1 MQITRRSWKAKDRR
15 MDTVNEL
22 LQNIR
27 FLKYYGWGQ
36 YIRSDRARNLHTY
49 SRAENHWADKTRRS
63 REDELKWRVK
73 ENTVDTL
80 ISFIWSAELGFHV
93 DCRTKIDCRQSIH
106 SHCALFQAARTY
118 DSITRTGF
126 CYASRYNQSLLPVG
140 IGTLTRI
147 SSLCL
152 HAAHRALSRRKRSSR
167 MGIFDEDFG
176 KRLAFCV
183 KT

>member
-80 ISFIWSAELGFHV
+80 ISFIWSAELGNIV
-93 DCRTKIDCRQSIH
+93 RTQHLAVHFRTWIPSATALTSFLCFTLIAGQRLTVAKAFTAI
-106 SHCALFQAARTY
+106 ALF
-118 DSITRTGF
+118 
-126 CYASRYNQSLLPVG
+126 SRLQEPMTALPGQVFAMLH
-140 IGTLTRI
+140 GTI
-147 SSLCL
+147 SLCCQL
-152 HAAHRALSRRKRSSR
+152 ALVR
-167 MGIFDEDFG
+167 
-176 KRLAFCV
+176 
-183 KT
+183 